1 MTFASNT
8 HRFSITAF
16 AIAAVATAALNG
28 TMLIGFNQVASAAE
42 HTGTD
47 AARLAKTGASLPT
60 VTLERVVVTTRR
72 A

>member
-1 MTFASNT
+1 MTFASN

-28 TMLIGFNQVASAAE
+28 TMLVGFNQVASAGE
-42 HTGTD
+42 QVRMDT
-47 AARLAKTGASLPT
+47 ARLENANTRMPT
-60 VTLERVVVTTRR
+60 VALQPVVISARR

>member
-1 MTFASNT
+1 MAFASNT

-28 TMLIGFNQVASAAE
+28 TMLIGFNPVASAGE
-42 HTGTD
+42 QV
-47 AARLAKTGASLPT
+47 RMPT
-60 VTLERVVVTTRR
+60 VALQPVVISARR